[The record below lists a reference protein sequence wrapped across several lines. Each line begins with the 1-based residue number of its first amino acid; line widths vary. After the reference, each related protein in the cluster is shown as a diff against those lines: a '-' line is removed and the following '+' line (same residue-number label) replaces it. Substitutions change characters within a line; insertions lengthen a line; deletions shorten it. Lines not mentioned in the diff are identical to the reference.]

1 MEEYKTF
8 KKPQICCRFA
18 FSVLWE
24 MTKEAEIVKTDFTKS
39 IILSKVS
46 LVSSARFLTTYN

>member
-24 MTKEAEIVKTDFTKS
+24 MTKQAEIVKTDFTKS

-46 LVSSARFLTTYN
+46 LLSFC